1 MHVNAVLGLGSN
13 NGNRFDVIRNCC
25 RKISEHC
32 NTIEFL
38 VSGLYMSEPVG
49 EVEGGEFLN
58 GVMLLDWTAGP
69 YKLQNLTR
77 TCEVEAGSE
86 VKKHGKARKLDVDLL
101 FMEGVH
107 LNTSDLILPHPRLS
121 ERYFVLF
128 PLSEIAPDLIIYPP
142 NTCATDLLRI
152 CPDRSDL
159 VLFKK
164 APEVCRLWS
173 DIS

>member
-13 NGNRFDVIRNCC
+13 NGNRFEIIRKCC
-25 RKISEHC
+25 RKISEDR

-38 VSGLYMSEPVG
+38 VSGLYTSEPVG
-49 EVEGGEFLN
+49 KIEGGEFLN
-58 GVMLLDWTAGP
+58 GVMILDWTAGP
-69 YKLQNLTR
+69 YELQNLTR
-77 TCEVEAGSE
+77 ICEVEAGSE

-101 FMEGVH
+101 FMAGVH
-107 LNTSDLILPHPRLS
+107 LNTPDLILPHPRLA
-121 ERYFVLF
+121 ERHFVLF

-142 NTCATDLLRI
+142 RTRVTNLLGI

-159 VLFKK
+159 VLYKK
-164 APEVCRLWS
+164 APEVCRIWS